1 MAFSS
6 LVLKPE
12 PGLVLDHR
20 AVTYKVKNVAA
31 VPQLPHQ
38 SFERRTPTAGK
49 LSASN
54 AFHTCFRPRYLGR
67 YVKRRQRT
75 AAGPIGSHIGWTG
88 DHYQPAQFGFRSPSH
103 RAPIR
108 AAEVAR

>member
-1 MAFSS
+1 MAFSC

-12 PGLVLDHR
+12 PGLALDHR
-20 AVTYKVKNVAA
+20 AVTYKVKNVTA

-38 SFERRTPTAGK
+38 SFERRTPTGGK

-67 YVKRRQRT
+67 YVKRRQTT
-75 AAGPIGSHIGWTG
+75 AAGPIGSTSVGLAITTS
-88 DHYQPAQFGFRSPSH
+88 PRSSAFGR
-103 RAPIR
+103 RR
-108 AAEVAR
+108 T